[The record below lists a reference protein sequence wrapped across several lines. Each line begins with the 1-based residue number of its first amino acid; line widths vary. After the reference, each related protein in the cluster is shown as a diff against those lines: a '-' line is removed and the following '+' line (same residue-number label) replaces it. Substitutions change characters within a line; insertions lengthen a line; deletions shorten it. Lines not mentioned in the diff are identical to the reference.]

1 MGNQVFPNEKV
12 LTPIKALKNI
22 KHVYKSIKLCI
33 KNGAQYGEVL
43 HLHFIAIIH
52 LLYELC
58 IRMYGLGKSCLWIAC
73 HRALESL
80 QGH

>member
-1 MGNQVFPNEKV
+1 MVHNM
-12 LTPIKALKNI
+12 
-22 KHVYKSIKLCI
+22 HSI
-33 KNGAQYGEVL
+33 GEVL

-73 HRALESL
+73 HRASESIR
-80 QGH
+80 GH

>member
-1 MGNQVFPNEKV
+1 MVHNM
-12 LTPIKALKNI
+12 
-22 KHVYKSIKLCI
+22 HSIS
-33 KNGAQYGEVL
+33 GVL

-80 QGH
+80 QGHWEPSLRVTGLYNCRNK

>member
-1 MGNQVFPNEKV
+1 MVHNM
-12 LTPIKALKNI
+12 
-22 KHVYKSIKLCI
+22 HSIS
-33 KNGAQYGEVL
+33 GVL